1 MNEWWASI
9 DWFER
14 VYWII
19 AVPFSVVFLLQLALS
34 FVGADGIGDADFD
47 GDLGSDLS
55 DAGSIDDAG
64 GGGFQIFTIRNFVTF
79 LTIFGWSGITFIH
92 NNATPLVTTI
102 GSFALGLLA
111 MFMVAGLFY
120 FFGQMVQ
127 SGTMDVKHAIGATGE
142 VYLPIKAQRASMGKV
157 QVNIQG
163 SLREMSALTDEEE
176 DLKTGTVIKVVQIV
190 NDNILL
196 VKKG

>member
-1 MNEWWASI
+1 MTEWWASI

-19 AVPFSVVFLLQLALS
+19 AVPFSLIFTIQLILS

-47 GDLGSDLS
+47 GDLGGDLADS
-55 DAGSIDDAG
+55 GSVDDAG
-64 GGGFQIFTIRNFVTF
+64 GAGFQIFTIRNFVSF
-79 LTIFGWSGITFIH
+79 LTIFGWSGIAFIH
-92 NNATPLVTTI
+92 NGASPLITTI
-102 GSFALGLLA
+102 GSFILGLIA

-120 FFGQMVQ
+120 FFGRMVE
-127 SGTMDVKHAIGATGE
+127 SGTMNIKHAVGATGE
-142 VYLPIKAQRASMGKV
+142 VYLPIKAQRANMGRV

-176 DLKTGTVIKVVQIV
+176 DLKTGTVIKVVEII